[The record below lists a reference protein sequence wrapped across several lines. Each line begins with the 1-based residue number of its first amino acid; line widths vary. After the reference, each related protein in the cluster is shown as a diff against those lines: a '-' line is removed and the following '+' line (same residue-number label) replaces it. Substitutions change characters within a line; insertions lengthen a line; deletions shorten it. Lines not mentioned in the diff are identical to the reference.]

1 MKNTLILLSL
11 SYALTS
17 YSHAA
22 TTITDT
28 GANNGGIITGSTIT
42 YSITEG
48 MGLGLASDGGGNGI
62 SFTNANG
69 ITINFTGAVDITIS
83 PTDTDASNVFDT
95 PGNFTTVGGG
105 LNYTVGTVDVEGDTS
120 PSGNGNDQSVATFS
134 GNGTNTFSWT
144 ITGDDSSVLD
154 SHRTN
159 SNEDWGTITANGIT
173 SLSFTNT
180 AFVDTYQITV
190 EPTAVP
196 EPSSALLASLA
207 AFGCCLRRKR
217 R

>member
-1 MKNTLILLSL
+1 MKNTLLLLSL

-22 TTITDT
+22 TTITST
-28 GANNGGIITGSTIT
+28 GANNGGAIMGSTIT
-42 YSITEG
+42 YSIAGG
-48 MGLGLASDGGGNGI
+48 MGLGQASDGGGNGI
-62 SFTNANG
+62 SFTTANG

-83 PTDTDASNVFDT
+83 PTITDASNVFDT
-95 PGNFTTVGGG
+95 PGNFTTVGGE
-105 LNYTVGTVDVEGDTS
+105 LNYTVGTVDVEGNTN
-120 PSGNGNDQSVATFS
+120 PNGGLDQSIATFS